1 MPSFQ
6 YPYFLYLLGLIPLL
20 VLLYVYALREKQ
32 KASARIGQ
40 PVWIQR
46 LIASY
51 SPARYFVKFL
61 LISLASVLLI
71 LALANPR
78 VVSGKSGLSKK
89 GIDVML
95 ALDVSKSM
103 LAQDLKPS
111 RLERARQ
118 LLSKL
123 AEQLEGNRVGLVIF
137 AGHAYVQMP
146 LTTDVPAAKMYINTV
161 STESVPTQGTVIGEA
176 LDMCNQSFDQKEK
189 KYKAIVLVSD
199 GEDHDAAAESQAR
212 QLAEQGVMIL
222 TVGMGSPG
230 GAPVFDPE
238 TNANKRDKEGNEVI
252 SVLNEAALKSIAAK
266 GNGRYFYYAQT
277 DEVVAGLTREIKGV
291 EQRAINDNSGATYQS
306 YYPYL
311 LALALIL
318 LLMEWLMSD
327 RYRRRLVKPALA
339 VLLFFVAPAAQAQHS
354 AELIQEGI
362 DAYNQKNYAKAI
374 DKFTQAKASPKAAPV
389 ASYNLGNALFKAG
402 KTDEALRA
410 YDEALNGLKYHQH
423 KSNAWYNKGVL
434 WQKQQKLPECI
445 DAYKRSLKLDPA
457 NEDARLN
464 LQRALQEQK
473 KQQDQQRKDQQK
485 DKKKQDQPNEQK
497 QKDSNDQSKKQ
508 PNEAQ
513 QPKMSKAEAERQL
526 KNLMQYEK
534 QIQDRLQK
542 ARMASPV
549 KPEKDW

>member
-1 MPSFQ
+1 MRQ
-6 YPYFLYLLGLIPLL
+6 
-20 VLLYVYALREKQ
+20 
-32 KASARIGQ
+32 IGQ
-40 PVWIQR
+40 PTWVQR

-51 SPARYFVKFL
+51 NPARYFQKFM
-61 LISLASVLLI
+61 LISLASMLLV

-78 VVSGKSGLSKK
+78 VQSSQNQAVKK

-103 LAQDLKPS
+103 LAQDLKPN
-111 RLERARQ
+111 RLERAKQ

-123 AEQLEGNRVGLVIF
+123 AEQLDGNRVGLVIF

-199 GEDHDAAAESQAR
+199 GEDHDAAAESQA
-212 QLAEQGVMIL
+212 QKLSEQGVMIL
-222 TVGMGSPG
+222 TVGIGSPG

-238 TNANKRDKEGNEVI
+238 TNSIKRDKEGNEVI
-252 SVLNEAALKSIAAK
+252 SVLNEAALKAIAAK
-266 GNGRYFYYAQT
+266 GNGRYYYYAQT
-277 DEVVAGLTREIKGV
+277 DETVDGLVKEINGV
-291 EQRAINDNSGATYQS
+291 EQRAISDNSGASYQS
-306 YYPYL
+306 FYPYL
-311 LALALIL
+311 LALALL
-318 LLMEWLMSD
+318 LLVLEWLLSD
-327 RYRRRLVKPALA
+327 RHRRQVVKPGMSI
-339 VLLFFVAPAAQAQHS
+339 LFFCFIGSAQAQHS
-354 AELIQEGI
+354 SELIKEGI
-362 DAYNQKNYAKAI
+362 DAYQQKNYTLAI
-374 DKFTQAKASPKAAPV
+374 DKFTQAKAAPKAAPV

-402 KTDEALRA
+402 KPDEALRA
-410 YDEALNGLKYHQH
+410 YDEAIKGFGYHKH
-423 KSNAWYNKGVL
+423 KSNAWYNKGVV
-434 WQKQQKLPECI
+434 WHQQHKLPECI
-445 DAYKRSLKLDPA
+445 DAYKKSLKLDPA

-473 KQQDQQRKDQQK
+473 QQQDQQKKDANK
-485 DKKKQDQPNEQK
+485 DKKKQDQP
-497 QKDSNDQSKKQ
+497 KDQQPKDNKDPSKNK
-508 PNEAQ
+508 PREESS
-513 QPKMSKAEAERQL
+513 PKMSKAEAERQL

-534 QIQDRLQK
+534 QIQDRMQK